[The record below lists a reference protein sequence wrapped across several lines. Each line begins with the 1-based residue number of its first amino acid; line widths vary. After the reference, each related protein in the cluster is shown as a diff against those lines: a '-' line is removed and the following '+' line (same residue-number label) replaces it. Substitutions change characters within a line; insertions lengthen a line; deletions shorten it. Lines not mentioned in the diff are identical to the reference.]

1 LLQKPFNSI
10 LSEEKPPKQVRLEEK
25 LLKSSRLYATIS
37 HVNKTIVYARD
48 AGELFKKICSVAV
61 EFGKF
66 RMAWIGLID
75 KESRLVVPVTHYG
88 HEEGYLSRI
97 RISLDTVAEGMG
109 PTGNAIRQ
117 GKPFICNNIKSDPAM
132 LAWRK
137 EALQREYQSSIALP
151 ITKFGEPFGSFS
163 LYSQDANFFDQDE
176 VDLLKEVVK
185 DVSFA
190 LEKFDNEAALQETE
204 RLLKE
209 SEARYRKAQVIGR
222 MGHWELT
229 VRNVEINWS
238 DEVYSIFG
246 IEKDDSII
254 TFKTFLTF
262 VHPADKTIFMKAE
275 EEIISGK
282 NQLDLVYRIILK
294 DGSIKQ
300 LHQLGKIVYGP
311 DGELLALTGTVQD
324 ITEQEQKEQEIQERN
339 EQLREL
345 ASNLQNIRE
354 EERTYIAREIHDEL
368 GQQLTAIKL
377 DVSWLDR
384 KTPDV
389 GPVKQRIGSILSMLT
404 DVLHSIRRISTQLR
418 PSVLDDLGLIEALKW
433 QVQDFETRYKIPVN
447 FDCPEDFVL
456 TDAGMTTGLFRIFQ
470 ETLTNIARHSDATA
484 VTASLRING
493 GQLLL
498 TISDN
503 GKGFDREEVKKK
515 KTLGLLGMKERTLM
529 MNGQC
534 EIDTT
539 PGKGTSL
546 SVSIPLTTPEIKE
559 DAYLNSR

>member
-1 LLQKPFNSI
+1 LSQKPYNSI
-10 LSEEKPPKQVRLEEK
+10 LPPEKTQEQVRLEEK

-61 EFGKF
+61 EYGQF

-75 KESRLVVPVTHYG
+75 KESQTIVPVSHAG
-88 HEEGYLSRI
+88 HEEGFLYRMKI
-97 RISLDTVAEGMG
+97 GVECMG
-109 PTGNAIRQ
+109 PTSHTIRQ
-117 GKPFICNNIKSDPAM
+117 GKHFICNDIENGPAM
-132 LAWRK
+132 GAWQK
-137 EALQREYQSSIALP
+137 EALNRGYRSAIALP
-151 ITKFGEPFGSFS
+151 ITKFGKPFGNFT
-163 LYSQDANFFDQDE
+163 LYSQDAGFFDQQE
-176 VDLLKEVVK
+176 VDLMLEVVT
-185 DVSFA
+185 DISFA

-209 SEARYRKAQVIGR
+209 SEARYRKAQAIGR

-229 VRNVEINWS
+229 VENAQVTWS

-246 IEKDDSII
+246 IEKDDTPI

-262 VHPADKTIFMKAE
+262 VHPDDKAIFRKAE
-275 EEIISGK
+275 EEVMSGK
-282 NQLDLVYRIILK
+282 HRLDLVYRILLK
-294 DGSIKQ
+294 DGSVRH
-300 LHQLGKIVYGP
+300 LHQLGKILYDP
-311 DGELLALTGTVQD
+311 DGHPVILTGTVQD

-384 KTPDV
+384 KIQ
-389 GPVKQRIGSILSMLT
+389 GEEPVKQRIGSILSMLT
-404 DVLHSIRRISTQLR
+404 DVLHSIRKISTQLR

-433 QVQDFETRYKIPVN
+433 QVRDFETRYNIPVH
-447 FDCPEDFVL
+447 FDCPEDFLV
-456 TDAGMTTGLFRIFQ
+456 TDAGITTGLFRIFQ
-470 ETLTNIARHSDATA
+470 ETLTNIARHSDATV
-484 VTASLRING
+484 VTASLRIKG
-493 GQLLL
+493 EQLLL
-498 TISDN
+498 TITDN

-529 MNGQC
+529 MNGQW

-546 SVSIPLTTPEIKE
+546 SVSIPLITPEIKE